1 MNKKLLDQ
9 NRAARA
15 TSASAQAAGG
25 LRRRAKCLLL
35 PLLLCALLPLS
46 LRAQNLNIS
55 GTVRDG
61 NNEPVAGASVVIK
74 GATMGVTTDASGSYT
89 ISAPADATLVFSF
102 LGLAT
107 KEEAV
112 AGRGRVDVTLE
123 SSDQAIDE
131 VVVVGFGTQRKVNLT
146 GAVGVTTAREIENR
160 PVQLASQVLQGLVP
174 GLTITQNNGTLDS
187 KPSISIRGKGT
198 LNSEVSSSP
207 LVLID
212 GIESD
217 INALNPQDIE
227 SVSVLKDAAAS
238 SIYGSKAP
246 FGVILITTK
255 KGTAGKT
262 TVSYNNN
269 FRFNSPVL
277 LPEFMDSYTFALYF
291 DDACMNTPGW
301 GTHINDSWLQGIKD
315 FQEGKTTVAA
325 IPKPNGRWEDGFDPA
340 GIYGTA
346 TNVGGL
352 DNRDYYQELYRDY
365 AFSQEH
371 NLSLSGGTDK
381 VTYYTSFGFL
391 GQNGLMVYNQDSY
404 NRFSATGKVSYE
416 VNPWITL
423 SYNHRFVRD
432 DYTRPSGLTNSLFQ
446 DIGRQCWPFIPLYDG
461 NGNLFE
467 WKALDLRDGGND
479 SAVTDNSYQQALLL
493 FEPVK
498 NWKTTVDVSY
508 AIKNYNRHWDSFPLY
523 QYDVDNNPYVQD
535 AKSGGNV
542 HEENTKEDL
551 LGLNIYSE
559 YSFSFAEKNHLKA
572 MVGFQEQQMAQRLFG
587 LQRNGVISPSYPE
600 VDLTTGAD
608 QNGVEVVP
616 STNGSRNRW
625 SNMGGFGRLN
635 YDYDGKYLLEAN
647 LRYDASSRFREG
659 RRTVWS
665 PSVSA
670 GWNVAHESF
679 FEPLSSIVSVLK
691 VRGSYGQ
698 LANMN
703 TTGWYPTYS
712 NLGLYSS
719 YGNWLQGSAKPNI
732 ATSPGTVENPYL
744 TWEKIVS
751 VNGGLDFAL
760 LKSRLTGSFDYYVR
774 TTNDMLGP
782 APQLPVV
789 LGVNPKKANDT
800 QLQDYGFEF
809 QIEWRDRLQNG
820 LGYGVRLLLADYQTK
835 VLKYPSNKTGKITDY
850 YDGKMLGEIW
860 GYTTVGIAKTQAEM
874 DAHLATVGGQDAIH
888 SSWQAGDIM
897 YASVD
902 GVGGVSP
909 GGRTLDDHGDLTV
922 IGNST
927 PRYQF
932 GIDLTAE
939 WKGFDFRAFFQGVG
953 KRDYWQGS
961 YFFWGATSGGNDE
974 VADNNGGM
982 WWSTGFT
989 THADYFRDSES
1000 WSVQQ
1005 GYLSENL
1012 DAYYPRP
1019 YFGGDGG
1026 GKNRKA
1032 QTRYLQ
1038 DASYIRLKNLQIGYT
1053 LPQAWAQKVSVSKLR
1068 IFFSGEN
1075 LWTATAMS
1083 DAFDPETIDGG
1094 WGGSVYPISKVIS
1107 FGLNINF

>member
-1 MNKKLLDQ
+1 MKRLALLW
-9 NRAARA
+9 
-15 TSASAQAAGG
+15 
-25 LRRRAKCLLL
+25 
-35 PLLLCALLPLS
+35 LLCALLPLS
-46 LRAQNLNIS
+46 LGAQNLNVS
-55 GTVRDG
+55 GTVLNSNG
-61 NNEPVAGASVVIK
+61 EPVVGASVVVK
-74 GATMGVTTDASGSYT
+74 GSTVGVATDANGGYT
-89 ISAPADATLVFSF
+89 VSAPANATLVFSL
-102 LGLAT
+102 LGFNT
-107 KEEAV
+107 REEPV
-112 AGRGRVDVTLE
+112 DGRGRIDVTLSE
-123 SSDQAIDE
+123 DNRALDE

-174 GLTITQNNGTLDS
+174 GLNITQNNGTLDT

-198 LNSEVSSSP
+198 LNDEVSNSP

-212 GIESD
+212 GIEGD

-227 SVSVLKDAAAS
+227 AVSVLKDAAAS

-262 TVSYNNN
+262 KVSYNNN
-269 FRFNSPVL
+269 FRLTSPIL
-277 LPEFMDSYTFALYF
+277 LPEFMDSYSFALYF
-291 DDACMNTPGW
+291 NDACVNTPGW
-301 GTHINDSWLQGIKD
+301 GPHINDNWLQGIKD
-315 FQEGKTTVAA
+315 FQENRTSVAA
-325 IPKPNGRWEDGFDPA
+325 VPNRNGTRWEDGFDPR
-340 GIYGTA
+340 GVYGTA
-346 TNVGGL
+346 NDVGGL
-352 DNRDYYQELYRDY
+352 DNRDYYRELYRNQ

-381 VTYYTSFGFL
+381 VTYYTSFGL
-391 GQNGLMVYNQDSY
+391 LNQNGLMVYNQDSY
-404 NRFSATGKVSYE
+404 NRFSATGKISYE
-416 VNPWITL
+416 VNNWITL

-432 DYTRPSGLTNSLFQ
+432 DYVRPSGLTSSLFQ

-461 NGNLFE
+461 NDNLFE
-467 WKALDLRDGGND
+467 WKALDLRDGGD
-479 SAVTDNSYQQALLL
+479 DRAVTDNSYQQAVLL

-508 AIKNYNRHWDSFPLY
+508 AIRNYNRHWDAFPIY
-523 QYDVDNNPYVQD
+523 QYDVNNNPYVQNER
-535 AKSGGNV
+535 SGGNV

-559 YSFSFAEKNHLKA
+559 YSFNLAEKNHFKVMA
-572 MVGFQEQQMAQRLFG
+572 GFQEQQMAQQLFG
-587 LQRNGVISPSYPE
+587 LQRNGIISSSYPE
-600 VDLTTGAD
+600 VDLTTGTDYAGED
-608 QNGVEVVP
+608 VTP
-616 STNGSRNRW
+616 STNGSRSRW
-625 SNMGGFGRLN
+625 SNMGGFGRIN
-635 YDYDGKYLLEAN
+635 YDYDGRYLLEAN
-647 LRYDASSRFREG
+647 LRYDASSRFRKDH
-659 RRTVWS
+659 RTVWS
-665 PSVSA
+665 PSFSV
-670 GWNVAHESF
+670 GWNIANESF
-679 FEPLSSIVSVLK
+679 FEPLSNIVDMLK
-691 VRGSYGQ
+691 IRGSYGQ

-712 NLGLYSS
+712 SLGLYSN
-719 YGNWLQGSAKPNI
+719 YGNWLQDSKQPNI
-732 ATSPGTVENPYL
+732 ATSSGTVENPYL
-744 TWEKIVS
+744 TWEKIIS

-760 LKSRLTGSFDYYVR
+760 FKNRLAGSFDYYVR

-782 APQLPVV
+782 APQLPAV
-789 LGVNPKKANDT
+789 LGVAPKKANDT
-800 QLQDYGFEF
+800 QLQDYGFEL
-809 QIEWRDRLQNG
+809 QIEWRDRMENG
-820 LGYGVRLLLADYQTK
+820 LGYGIRLLLADYQTK

-860 GYTTVGIAKTQAEM
+860 GYTTVGIAKTQEEM
-874 DAHLATVGGQDAIH
+874 DAHLAAVGGQSAIY

-897 YASVD
+897 YANTD
-902 GVGGVSP
+902 GVDGVSP
-909 GGRTLDDHGDLTV
+909 GGRTLNDHGDLSV

-974 VADNNGGM
+974 VADQSGGM

-989 THADYFRDSES
+989 AHADYFRDSES
-1000 WSVQQ
+1000 WSVQK

-1019 YFGGDGG
+1019 YFDGDGG

-1038 DASYIRLKNLQIGYT
+1038 DASYIRLKNLQVGYT
-1053 LPQAWAQKVSVSKLR
+1053 LPGALTQRFFVSKLR
-1068 IFFSGEN
+1068 VFFSGEN

-1083 DAFDPETIDGG
+1083 NAFDPETINGG
-1094 WGGSVYPISKVIS
+1094 WGGSVYPLSKVFS